1 MIEKLNSNKLC
12 LSAEI
17 FPPKKDGMI
26 EGVVRTL
33 KQIEP
38 LKPDYVS
45 ITYGASGAGGDK
57 TADVCSISKDAFDL
71 ETVAHITTVNL
82 TVERLEEILDT
93 YKRKG
98 IYNLLPLRGDLTEDS
113 KFYDF
118 FDADELCYY
127 IKKNHPEFRLFGA
140 CYPEGHPE
148 SKNLQQD
155 IDVMKR
161 KQDYGVEFFVTQ
173 LFLDNKTYYNFKN
186 QIIKSGYNFNI
197 TCGIMPIVK
206 VSQVS
211 RIVSMCGTE
220 IPQPF
225 SKVANNKTD
234 EEMFKTGIDYAKY
247 QIQDLIDK
255 GETNIHLYTMNR
267 ADVAKEIYDEFDKYR

>member
-1 MIEKLNSNKLC
+1 MIDKLNSKKLC
-12 LSAEI
+12 LSVEV

-33 KQIEP
+33 RQIEP

-45 ITYGASGAGGDK
+45 ITYGASGEGGNK

-82 TVERLEEILDT
+82 TQKALEEILDV

-98 IYNLLPLRGDLTEDS
+98 IYNLLPLRGDLTDNS
-113 KFYDF
+113 RFYDF
-118 FDADELCYY
+118 SHADELALY

-173 LFLDNKTYYNFKN
+173 LFLDNTTYYNFKN
-186 QIIKSGYNFNI
+186 QILKCGYNFNI

-206 VSQVS
+206 VNQVS

-220 IPQPF
+220 IPQQF
-225 SKVANNKTD
+225 TKIANNKSD
-234 EEMFKTGIDYAKY
+234 DEMFRVGIDYAKN
-247 QIQDLIDK
+247 QIKDLINN
-255 GETNIHLYTMNR
+255 GESNIHLYTMNR
-267 ADVAKEIYDEFDKYR
+267 ADVAVEIYGEFDKYR

>member
-1 MIEKLNSNKLC
+1 M
-12 LSAEI
+12 SAEV

-26 EGVVRTL
+26 EGIVRTL
-33 KQIEP
+33 RQIEP

-45 ITYGASGAGGDK
+45 ITYGANGSGGNK
-57 TADVCSISKDAFDL
+57 TADACSISKDAFDM

-82 TVERLEEILDT
+82 TKDKLEEILNT

-98 IYNLLPLRGDLTEDS
+98 IYNLLPLRGDLDENS

-118 FDADELCYY
+118 NHADELAYY

-148 SKNLQQD
+148 SKSLMQD
-155 IDVMKR
+155 VEVMKR

-173 LFLDNKTYYNFKN
+173 LFLDNNTYYSFKDEIAKAN
-186 QIIKSGYNFNI
+186 LKFNI

-220 IPQPF
+220 ISQAF
-225 SKVANNKTD
+225 SKVANNKSD
-234 EEMFKTGIDYAKY
+234 EEMYKVGIEYAKE
-247 QIQDLIDK
+247 QIYDLINN
-255 GETNIHLYTMNR
+255 GETNVHLYTMNR
-267 ADVAKEIYDEFDKYR
+267 GDVALEIFKEFDKFR